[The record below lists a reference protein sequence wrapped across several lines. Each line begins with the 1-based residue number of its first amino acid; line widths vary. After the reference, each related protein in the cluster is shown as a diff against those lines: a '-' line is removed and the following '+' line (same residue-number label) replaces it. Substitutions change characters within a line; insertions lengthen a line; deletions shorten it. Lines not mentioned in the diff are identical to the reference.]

1 MDAQSNTPPT
11 GPRKE
16 VIGRI
21 RPHSPAAES
30 PHARS
35 EGATCRILIV
45 SERSG
50 WVARVRTALGAIN
63 TVCDV
68 VRTAHAACAALCI
81 PALDHGDSPADDAS
95 FARRDDTRDNR
106 RDPRP
111 SEIAR
116 ALSYDAV
123 VCDVA
128 LPDGD
133 GLALADAARSL
144 QTPVILVAK
153 RASIDLA
160 SCAIQHGAADLIE
173 RSASSDS
180 DLAARILAIASRFR
194 NHRVARSD
202 GPRRLFRLHQD
213 LPHHKPSHTR
223 QNLPDV
229 SDLLHV
235 PMERAAHMK
244 NVTNVSEFKGLI
256 RGELDI
262 EQLLRTTL
270 EFVLA
275 RSGPTNAAVFLPTTS
290 GDYSLGAY
298 VNYDCPKETCDV
310 LLDHLAN
317 AVAPRFENIKDDASA
332 TPNGMAHLTDDDALA
347 EYLDHDAD
355 WLRGSHVVGFPCTHS
370 EECLAVFMLFR
381 DQRSP
386 FQQPLLD
393 QVKVVGDLFAAQLA
407 RVIHIHH
414 RHLPKNKWGMIGD
427 PPAETDD
434 YGDMAA

>member
-1 MDAQSNTPPT
+1 MDAHSNTPPFDHR
-11 GPRKE
+11 PE

-21 RPHSPAAES
+21 RPESPA
-30 PHARS
+30 PCV
-35 EGATCRILIV
+35 GATLRILIV
-45 SERSG
+45 SERAA
-50 WVARVRTALGAIN
+50 WTTRLRTALGALGI
-63 TVCDV
+63 VCDIAG
-68 VRTAHAACAALCI
+68 TAHAAYAALCI
-81 PALDHGDSPADDAS
+81 REPESGDESRAPS
-95 FARRDDTRDNR
+95 GFARSETARSGNR
-106 RDPRP
+106 SARP

-123 VCDVA
+123 LSDVA

-133 GLALADAARSL
+133 GLALADAARCL
-144 QTPVILVAK
+144 QMPVVLVAK

-173 RSASSDS
+173 RSSTTDS
-180 DLAARILAIASRFR
+180 DLAARLLVLATRFR
-194 NHRVARSD
+194 NHKLARSS
-202 GPRRLFRLHQD
+202 GPRGLFRLRELSSRD
-213 LPHHKPSHTR
+213 IPLLPPQPR
-223 QNLPDV
+223 PDA

-235 PMERAAHMK
+235 PKERAAHMK

-317 AVAPRFENIKDDASA
+317 AVAPRFENVKDDVA
-332 TPNGMAHLTDDDALA
+332 TPGGMAHLTDDDALA

-355 WLRGSHVVGFPCTHS
+355 WLKGSHVVGFPCAHGDET
-370 EECLAVFMLFR
+370 LAIFMLFR

-393 QVKVVGDLFAAQLA
+393 QVKTVGDLFAAQLA

>member
-1 MDAQSNTPPT
+1 MDRPFDRPQTDHHPQ
-11 GPRKE
+11 

-21 RPHSPAAES
+21 GPRLGAGVPASA
-30 PHARS
+30 ARV
-35 EGATCRILIV
+35 LIV
-45 SERSG
+45 SDRPG
-50 WVARVRTALGAIN
+50 WSDGVRGALGALGV
-63 TVCDV
+63 VCDLC
-68 VRTAHAACAALCI
+68 RTMSEACAALAIQTPDLGI
-81 PALDHGDSPADDAS
+81 PSPAPKRRASEMLRRPEYDAIV
-95 FARRDDTRDNR
+95 
-106 RDPRP
+106 
-111 SEIAR
+111 SEI
-116 ALSYDAV
+116 
-123 VCDVA
+123 A

-133 GLALADAARSL
+133 GLALAGAVETL
-144 QTPVILVAK
+144 GTPVILVAK

-160 SCAIQHGAADLIE
+160 SCAIQHGAADLVE
-173 RSASSDS
+173 RAAITDS
-180 DLAARILAIASRFR
+180 DLAARILAIALRFR
-194 NHRVARSD
+194 SRRDARSHE
-202 GPRRLFRLHQD
+202 PRRLFRLR
-213 LPHHKPSHTR
+213 HTGMDDFR
-223 QNLPDV
+223 LLAPQTGPGD

-235 PMERAAHMK
+235 TPERADTMK

-317 AVAPRFENIKDDASA
+317 AVAPRFENVK
-332 TPNGMAHLTDDDALA
+332 GMAHLTDEAGLS
-347 EYLDHDAD
+347 EYLDNDAD
-355 WLRGSHVVGFPCTHS
+355 WLKDSHVVGFPCTHG

-381 DQRSP
+381 DQNTP
-386 FQQPLLD
+386 YALPLLE
-393 QVKVVGDLFAAQLA
+393 QVKTVGELFAAQLA

>member
-1 MDAQSNTPPT
+1 MDAHSNTPP
-11 GPRKE
+11 PDHRPE

-21 RPHSPAAES
+21 RPELSAPSAGGS
-30 PHARS
+30 L
-35 EGATCRILIV
+35 RILIV
-45 SERSG
+45 SDRSAWTTRLRG
-50 WVARVRTALGAIN
+50 ALGALNI
-63 TVCDV
+63 VCDIA
-68 VRTAHAACAALCI
+68 RTAHAAYAALCI
-81 PALDHGDSPADDAS
+81 QEPESGDAPTAPSG
-95 FARRDDTRDNR
+95 FARSETPGRGDRSA
-106 RDPRP
+106 RP

-123 VCDVA
+123 LSDVA

-144 QTPVILVAK
+144 QVPVVLAAK

-173 RSASSDS
+173 RGATTDS
-180 DLAARILAIASRFR
+180 DLAARLLALATRFR
-194 NHRVARSD
+194 NHKLARSG
-202 GPRRLFRLHQD
+202 GPRGLRRLRECSSHNIPL
-213 LPHHKPSHTR
+213 LPPQTH
-223 QNLPDV
+223 PDV
-229 SDLLHV
+229 SDLLHITR
-235 PMERAAHMK
+235 ERGAHMK

-317 AVAPRFENIKDDASA
+317 AVAPRFENITEDG
-332 TPNGMAHLTDDDALA
+332 GMAHLTNDDALA

-355 WLRGSHVVGFPCTHS
+355 WLKGSHVVGFPCTHG
-370 EECLAVFMLFR
+370 EETLAIFMLFR
-381 DQRSP
+381 DQNSP
-386 FQQPLLD
+386 FNQPLLD
-393 QVKVVGDLFAAQLA
+393 QVKTVGEMFAAQLA

>member
-1 MDAQSNTPPT
+1 MDAHPNTPPT
-11 GPRKE
+11 DHRPQ

-21 RPHSPAAES
+21 GPATPAPS
-30 PHARS
+30 A
-35 EGATCRILIV
+35 GATLRVLIV
-45 SERSG
+45 SERAA
-50 WVARVRTALGAIN
+50 WTTRVRAALGALGI
-63 TVCDV
+63 VCDV
-68 VRTAHAACAALCI
+68 VHSMHAACAALCI
-81 PALDHGDSPADDAS
+81 PAPDLGSAPTAAPR
-95 FARRDDTRDNR
+95 FARDDEHARPR
-106 RDPRP
+106 RAARP

-123 VCDVA
+123 LSEVA

-133 GLALADAARSL
+133 GMALADAARSL

-173 RSASSDS
+173 RSTTSDS
-180 DLAARILAIASRFR
+180 DLAARLLALALRFR
-194 NHRVARSD
+194 NRRIARSD
-202 GPRRLFRLHQD
+202 GPRRLFRLRSD
-213 LPHHKPSHTR
+213 SSHHNPSLAPQT
-223 QNLPDV
+223 LPDV

-235 PMERAAHMK
+235 PTERATHMK

-317 AVAPRFENIKDDASA
+317 AVAPRFENIKEGG
-332 TPNGMAHLTDDDALA
+332 GMAHLTTEAALD
-347 EYLDHDAD
+347 EYLEHDAD
-355 WLRGSHVVGFPCTHS
+355 WLKGSHVVGFPCTHG
-370 EECLAVFMLFR
+370 EETLAVFMLFR
-381 DQRSP
+381 DQQSP
-386 FQQPLLD
+386 FPQPLLE
-393 QVKVVGDLFAAQLA
+393 QVKLVGELFAAQLA